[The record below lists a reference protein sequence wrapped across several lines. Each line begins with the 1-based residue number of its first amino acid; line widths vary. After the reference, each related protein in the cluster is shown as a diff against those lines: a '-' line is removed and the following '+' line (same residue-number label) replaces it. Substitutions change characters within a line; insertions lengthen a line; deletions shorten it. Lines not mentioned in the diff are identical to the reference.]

1 MNDLKELL
9 LDRTYNAWKIKND
22 VFAYYLTALYA
33 LIIEAGLDNEF
44 QEWKK
49 NKEEKSDE

>member
-1 MNDLKELL
+1 MKDLKELL
-9 LDRTYNAWKIKND
+9 FERTYSAWICKND
-22 VFAYYLTALYA
+22 VFAYHLSALYA

>member
-1 MNDLKELL
+1 MKDLKKLL
-9 LDRTYNAWKIKND
+9 FEKTYNAWKGKND
-22 VFAYYLTALYA
+22 VFAYHLSALYA

>member
-1 MNDLKELL
+1 MKDLKELL
-9 LDRTYNAWKIKND
+9 FERTYNAWKGKND
-22 VFAYYLTALYA
+22 VFAYHLSALYA

-49 NKEEKSDE
+49 NKEENADE